1 MDILSFLQ
9 LLGGIGLF
17 LYGMSLMGSSLEKLA
32 GSGLERIL
40 ERLTTD
46 KRKGIGYLKGFGLGA
61 GVTAI
66 IQSSAATTIMLIG
79 FVNAGIMKLFQ
90 AIPVVMGAN
99 VGSTVTAQILRLG
112 DLGSDNLI
120 LKLLKPASFAP
131 MLVGIGAFILLFT
144 KDKKA
149 KHIAGILV
157 GMGILFYGMTTMEEV
172 FAPLKD
178 SEAFQKAFTSF
189 RNPLL
194 GILIGLVIT
203 AIIQSSSASVGILQ
217 ALSATGSVSYATA
230 VPIIIGQN
238 LGKCMTIL
246 LGAIGAN
253 KKAKRV
259 SLSYLLFNI
268 FGAVIFVVIYFVAGI
283 GSWDQTVNR
292 GDIANVHLLFNL
304 LTGVL
309 LLPFS
314 EQIGNLT
321 GRLTGDDEVSKSDQ
335 ELSTLDE
342 MLLNTPTIALE
353 QCKHVI
359 SAMAD
364 AIYENYQIAT
374 ELIRNYDP
382 SRHVTLEENEN
393 FIDRCESAL
402 SSYVIKIN
410 SKRLS
415 KDNRLVVSEILNSI
429 SDFERMGDHC
439 INIFYVAQ
447 HKSEEEISFSPEGQF
462 EIDMIIEAVDNAMRT
477 TFEAFKN
484 DNVNAAV
491 RIEPLAEMVDKL
503 KETIKAHHV
512 DRLQNG
518 TCGIPGGIALVDLV
532 TSFERI
538 TSHCANIALHI
549 VKRVENH
556 RDFDDMHGH
565 ANDSY
570 SEEYKAL
577 YHYYESQY
585 ITPVI
590 NGMPKPKASDTV
602 PVQVEAEPAAANPSS
617 TKKSKKDDQKI
628 SRRGKPVSIL
638 PAPADIDSKKTKQK
652 EQAGFSDNLIEAKSE
667 KTKFAD
673 DRKESGKKTEP
684 SARVFSDVLK
694 KATDSDPDTVK
705 AFEKGSDSGKEAA
718 AKKGFDIKKDADMKK
733 SSDSKKSPD
742 SKKSSDTKKNSDA
755 KKNTD
760 AKKGSDTKKGTDP
773 KKTADKKQTRIND
786 KKDSGKKDKR
796 KKK

>member
-1 MDILSFLQ
+1 MDILSVLQ
-9 LLGGIGLF
+9 LLGGVGLF

-40 ERLTTD
+40 EKLTTS
-46 KRKGIGYLKGFGLGA
+46 KRKGVGYIKGWGLGA

-79 FVNAGIMKLFQ
+79 FVNAGIMKLGQ

-120 LKLLKPASFAP
+120 LKLLKPSSFAP

-144 KDKKA
+144 KKKKA
-149 KHIAGILV
+149 KDIAGIMV
-157 GMGILFYGMTTMEEV
+157 GLGVLFYGMTTMESV

-178 SEAFQKAFTSF
+178 SPTFQQAFTSF
-189 RNPLL
+189 ENPVF

-238 LGKCMTIL
+238 LGKCMTII
-246 LGAIGAN
+246 LGGIGAN

-268 FGAVIFVVIYFVAGI
+268 FGAILFTIVIYAVYYTVGI
-283 GSWDQTVNR
+283 SFWNSTVNR
-292 GDIANVHLLFNL
+292 GDIANVHFLFNF
-304 LTGVL
+304 LTSII

-314 EQIGNLT
+314 QKVGDFT
-321 GRLTGDDEVSKSDQ
+321 GKLLGDDEISKTDK
-335 ELSTLDE
+335 ELATLDE

-359 SAMAD
+359 CSMAD

-374 ELIRNYDP
+374 NLIYNYDP
-382 SRHVTLEENEN
+382 SKQKILDENES
-393 FIDRCESAL
+393 FIDKCESAL
-402 SSYVIKIN
+402 SSYIVKIN

-415 KDNRLVVSEILNSI
+415 KDDRLVVSEILNSV

-447 HKSEEEISFSPEGQF
+447 DKNAQDIHFSPAGHQEV
-462 EIDMIIEAVDNAMRT
+462 EMIIKAVDNTMKT
-477 TFEAFKN
+477 TFEAFKH
-484 DNVNAAV
+484 DNAAAAI
-491 RIEPLAEMVDKL
+491 RIEPLAEIIDKL
-503 KETIKAHHV
+503 KEVIKAHHV
-512 DRLQNG
+512 ERLQSG
-518 TCGIPGGIALVDLV
+518 DCGIEGGIALVDLV

-538 TSHCANIALHI
+538 SSHCANISLHI
-549 VKRVENH
+549 VKRVGND
-556 RDFDDMHGH
+556 RNFDEMHGH
-565 ANDSY
+565 ANDSF

-585 ITPVI
+585 IAPVLEES
-590 NGMPKPKASDTV
+590 ALTD
-602 PVQVEAEPAAANPSS
+602 PAAEASK
-617 TKKSKKDDQKI
+617 TDTDKTEKKSAPKTNKPDNKKKAPKSEPSKKD
-628 SRRGKPVSIL
+628 GKNRP
-638 PAPADIDSKKTKQK
+638 KK
-652 EQAGFSDNLIEAKSE
+652 LSE
-667 KTKFAD
+667 KH
-673 DRKESGKKTEP
+673 KK
-684 SARVFSDVLK
+684 
-694 KATDSDPDTVK
+694 
-705 AFEKGSDSGKEAA
+705 
-718 AKKGFDIKKDADMKK
+718 
-733 SSDSKKSPD
+733 
-742 SKKSSDTKKNSDA
+742 
-755 KKNTD
+755 
-760 AKKGSDTKKGTDP
+760 
-773 KKTADKKQTRIND
+773 
-786 KKDSGKKDKR
+786 
-796 KKK
+796 

>member
-1 MDILSFLQ
+1 MDILSILQ

-17 LYGMSLMGSSLEKLA
+17 LYGMNLMGSSLEKLA

-40 ERLTTD
+40 EKLTTS
-46 KRKGIGYLKGFGLGA
+46 KRKGVGFIKGWGLGA

-79 FVNAGIMKLFQ
+79 FVNAGIMKLAQ

-120 LKLLKPASFAP
+120 LTLLKPSSFAP
-131 MLVGIGAFILLFT
+131 MLVGVGAFILLFT
-144 KDKKA
+144 KKKKA
-149 KHIAGILV
+149 KDVAGIMV
-157 GMGILFYGMTTMEEV
+157 GMGVLFYGMTTMESV

-178 SEAFQKAFTSF
+178 SAAFQNAFTSF
-189 RNPLL
+189 SNPFL

-238 LGKCMTIL
+238 LGKCMTII
-246 LGAIGAN
+246 LGSIGAN

-259 SLSYLLFNI
+259 SLSYLFFNI
-268 FGAVIFVVIYFVAGI
+268 IGAVIFTAIIYGI
-283 GSWDQTVNR
+283 YYTVGISFWNDTVNR
-292 GDIANVHLLFNL
+292 GDIANVHFLFNF
-304 LTGVL
+304 LTSVL

-314 EQIGNLT
+314 QQLGSLT
-321 GRLTGDDEVSKSDQ
+321 GKILGDDDISKTDK
-335 ELSTLDE
+335 ELETLDD

-359 SAMAD
+359 ASMAD

-374 ELIRNYDP
+374 GLIYNYDP
-382 SRHVTLEENEN
+382 SKQALLEENES
-393 FIDRCESAL
+393 FVDKCESAL
-402 SSYVIKIN
+402 SAYIIKIN

-415 KDNRLVVSEILNSI
+415 TDDRLVVSEILNSV

-447 HKSEEEISFSPEGQF
+447 DKNAQDIHFSPAGHK
-462 EIDMIIEAVDNAMRT
+462 EIDTIITAVGNAMKT
-477 TFEAFKN
+477 TFEAFKH
-484 DNVNAAV
+484 DNAAAAI
-491 RIEPLAEMVDKL
+491 RIEPLAETIDKL

-512 DRLQNG
+512 ERLQSG
-518 TCGIPGGIALVDLV
+518 ECGIEGGIALVDLV

-538 TSHCANIALHI
+538 SSHCANISLHI
-549 VKRVENH
+549 VKRVGND
-556 RDFDDMHGH
+556 RDFDEMHGH
-565 ANDSY
+565 ANDSF

-585 ITPVI
+585 ITPIMDNNQTALVKETKDTKDSKDTKH
-590 NGMPKPKASDTV
+590 PKK
-602 PVQVEAEPAAANPSS
+602 EG
-617 TKKSKKDDQKI
+617 SKKD
-628 SRRGKPVSIL
+628 
-638 PAPADIDSKKTKQK
+638 
-652 EQAGFSDNLIEAKSE
+652 
-667 KTKFAD
+667 
-673 DRKESGKKTEP
+673 
-684 SARVFSDVLK
+684 
-694 KATDSDPDTVK
+694 
-705 AFEKGSDSGKEAA
+705 A
-718 AKKGFDIKKDADMKK
+718 AKH
-733 SSDSKKSPD
+733 
-742 SKKSSDTKKNSDA
+742 A
-755 KKNTD
+755 KE
-760 AKKGSDTKKGTDP
+760 
-773 KKTADKKQTRIND
+773 
-786 KKDSGKKDKR
+786 DKR